1 VAPRPVADDRTHVL
15 IDCTAIPAHRG
26 GVGRYIEGLLGGL
39 TSDEII
45 LSLVVQRRDRHALSK
60 LVPWATVTP
69 ISRWFQIRILRI
81 VWEQF
86 ALPGVARKLNID
98 VVHSP
103 HYTFPLSWSGGRV
116 VTVHDATFFS
126 HPDAHEFIKRWF
138 FRSWTRRA
146 WKAAD
151 VVITPSAATG
161 DEVARFLG
169 SPIAALEVAHLGV
182 DLTRFHPPSA
192 DELQALRSRL
202 NLPPDSQWFAFLGT
216 IEPRKNV
223 VALLDAYQA
232 VREEFGDHAPELL
245 ISGGRGW
252 DGRAAARLNSLP
264 ADSGVHELGY
274 LPMTSL
280 SALLGGAVAVAYP
293 SIAEGFGLPV
303 LEAMAAGAAVITT
316 DRLAIPEVGGE
327 AVLYAEPTPSA
338 LQSAMRLLLVDE
350 TENSRLR
357 ALAVTRASLFTW
369 HATALRH
376 VAAYALAAEARPG
389 Q

>member
-1 VAPRPVADDRTHVL
+1 
-15 IDCTAIPAHRG
+15 
-26 GVGRYIEGLLGGL
+26 
-39 TSDEII
+39 
-45 LSLVVQRRDRHALSK
+45 
-60 LVPWATVTP
+60 
-69 ISRWFQIRILRI
+69 
-81 VWEQF
+81 
-86 ALPGVARKLNID
+86 
-98 VVHSP
+98 
-103 HYTFPLSWSGGRV
+103 
-116 VTVHDATFFS
+116 
-126 HPDAHEFIKRWF
+126 
-138 FRSWTRRA
+138 
-146 WKAAD
+146 
-151 VVITPSAATG
+151 
-161 DEVARFLG
+161 
-169 SPIAALEVAHLGV
+169 
-182 DLTRFHPPSA
+182 
-192 DELQALRSRL
+192 
-202 NLPPDSQWFAFLGT
+202 
-216 IEPRKNV
+216 V